1 MPQSLAETY
10 FHIVFSTKDRVP
22 FLRDRAL
29 RKDDHD
35 RRLLKEHNAEYDERY
50 VWD

>member
-1 MPQSLAETY
+1 MPQSLAKI
-10 FHIVFSTKDRVP
+10 FVHAVFSTKERRP

-29 RKDDHD
+29 REALH
-35 RRLLKEHNAEYDERY
+35 RSIGGIPFDERY

>member
-1 MPQSLAETY
+1 MSQSLAETY

-22 FLRDRAL
+22 FLRDRTL
-29 RKDDHD
+29 RSELHT
-35 RRLLKEHNAEYDERY
+35 Y